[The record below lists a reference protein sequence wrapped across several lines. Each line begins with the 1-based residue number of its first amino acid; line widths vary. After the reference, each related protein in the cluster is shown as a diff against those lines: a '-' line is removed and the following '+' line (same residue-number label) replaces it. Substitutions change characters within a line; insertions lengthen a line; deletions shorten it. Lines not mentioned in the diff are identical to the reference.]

1 MRRRIETKDCII
13 QFEDSEALRDLVF
26 YKLIEWYT
34 ENHLFSGESIMQSDR
49 GNIESPVLLSDIAD
63 DIIKFDVKWKDDL
76 DSF

>member
-1 MRRRIETKDCII
+1 MRRKIETKDCII

-34 ENHLFSGESIMQSDR
+34 KHQLFSGESIMQSDR
-49 GNIESPVLLSDIAD
+49 GIIESPVLLSDIAD
-63 DIIKFDVKWKDDL
+63 YVIKFDVQWKDDL